1 MILNF
6 KAFEKLGYN
15 EDVAKLA
22 EYVWR
27 EYKNG
32 NYAIDLSEYSKENL
46 PFFINKLWIETIS
59 VKNGTTM
66 TADYDDE
73 RYRKTKDFVIIINKF
88 YKPNLP
94 TLEHELKHMYD
105 YLVRGGKYANLK
117 DANNLRPLLT
127 ISSDDDI
134 VMKLLYIIYISEMTE
149 IEAFYQGDIST
160 YRNHKSRFKNLK
172 SFIKG
177 SRVNYNLKKLNEYD
191 LDEIF
196 SKLDRNDKIAI
207 INIYNN
213 VDYKLLDYDGLRL
226 KYEKYKKDI
235 LNYFKKKPTYSD
247 EQIDRFFNK
256 IKKEVEIKKKVYR
269 KYIER
274 LWSYF
279 NYPKI
284 NPGER

>member
-27 EYKNG
+27 EYKKG

-46 PFFINKLWIETIS
+46 PFFINKLWIETINIE
-59 VKNGTTM
+59 NGTPM

-73 RYRKTKDFVIIINKF
+73 LYRKTKDFVIIINKF
-88 YKPNLP
+88 YKPNIIC
-94 TLEHELKHMYD
+94 LEHELKHMYD
-105 YLVRGGKYANLK
+105 YLIRGGRYVNLK

-127 ISSDDDI
+127 ISSDDEVVI
-134 VMKLLYIIYISEMTE
+134 KLLYIIYISEMTE
-149 IEAFYQGDIST
+149 IEAFYQGDIRS
-160 YRNHKSRFKNLK
+160 YRNNKGRFKNLK
-172 SFIKG
+172 SFIKA
-177 SRVNYNLKKLNEYD
+177 SRTNYNFKKLNEYD

-207 INIYNN
+207 MNIYYNVSNN
-213 VDYKLLDYDGLRL
+213 YDLLDYDGIRL
-226 KYEKYKKDI
+226 KYEWYKKNI

-247 EQIDRFFNK
+247 EQIDRFFNN
-256 IKKEVEIKKKVYR
+256 IKKQVEIKKKVYR

-279 NYPKI
+279 N
-284 NPGER
+284 N

>member
-22 EYVWR
+22 EYVWG

-46 PFFINKLWIETIS
+46 PFFINKLEIREY
-59 VKNGTTM
+59 NDPNCDATM
-66 TADYDDE
+66 SALYDD
-73 RYRKTKDFVIIINKF
+73 RYYRKTKNFVITINKDTE
-88 YKPNLP
+88 PIISVM
-94 TLEHELKHMYD
+94 EHELKHLYD
-105 YLVRGGKYANLK
+105 YLMIGGRYTDLK
-117 DANNLRPLLT
+117 DAKKTRPLLAIT
-127 ISSDDDI
+127 SKNDNINNF
-134 VMKLLYIIYISEMTE
+134 LYIIYLIQTTE
-149 IEAFYQGDIST
+149 IAAFYHDDIRK
-160 YRNHKSRFKNLK
+160 YKS
-172 SFIKG
+172 
-177 SRVNYNLKKLNEYD
+177 NEYD
-191 LDEIF
+191 NFKEFLPD
-196 SKLDRNDKIAI
+196 SKLNKALDNLCEFNINEIISNISKSDKIDI
-207 INIYNN
+207 ISVYYEVSNKYE
-213 VDYKLLDYDGLRL
+213 LLDYDGLRL

-279 NYPKI
+279 N
-284 NPGER
+284 